1 MPDPADP
8 KTTDESAPASAE
20 VPSAA
25 DLDKVV
31 ESSVRQKEEKRR
43 KLDREADERE
53 KAEIKA
59 LRRPVTIS
67 QEETKNLVHK
77 FRSAAEQGDTEY
89 VILTFPAKLLEDF
102 GRAINNFEPDWP
114 DTLAGAPR
122 GYYEVVR
129 EEPAARRAQAF
140 WAAERVRS
148 SGGEASR
155 ASWMRAQRSA
165 ASQRSSRRKL

>member
-1 MPDPADP
+1 MNRLRPAP
-8 KTTDESAPASAE
+8 RCHRRRILIRSS
-20 VPSAA
+20 S
-25 DLDKVV
+25 
-31 ESSVRQKEEKRR
+31 SSVRQKEEKRR

-89 VILTFPAKLLEDF
+89 VILTFPAKLLEDG

-122 GYYEVVR
+122 GYYEAW
-129 EEPAARRAQAF
+129 ESFLKGKGYKISARVSDFDDDGLIKDISLVIA
-140 WAAERVRS
+140 W
-148 SGGEASR
+148 
-155 ASWMRAQRSA
+155 
-165 ASQRSSRRKL
+165 

>member
-8 KTTDESAPASAE
+8 KTTDGSPPASAE

-31 ESSVRQKEEKRR
+31 ESSVKQKEEKRR

-122 GYYEVVR
+122 GYYEAW
-129 EEPAARRAQAF
+129 ESFLKGKGYKISARVSDFDDDGLIKDISLVIA
-140 WAAERVRS
+140 W
-148 SGGEASR
+148 
-155 ASWMRAQRSA
+155 
-165 ASQRSSRRKL
+165 